1 MSSKLFAIGLVLA
14 AVAST
19 GCQGKWV
26 AYDQYSRDTAQL
38 REYNDALERDNAQL
52 RAIKEAF
59 DRLQLENAAAGRG
72 YEDLAETLKK
82 AIAGLD
88 VATGDVYVG
97 DKGQL
102 VFADD
107 LLFNRGSWDISAK
120 GKELLKRFAQSHH
133 GSQVKIIG
141 YTDKTRV
148 VSVAL
153 KGKLFTDTNME
164 LSALRGVAVGAE
176 LIRNGIAERNIW
188 IEGRGATELKAT
200 DAASRRVEIFVIG
213 DSVKT
218 SKK

>member
-26 AYDQYSRDTAQL
+26 AHDQYVRDTAQQ
-38 REYNDALERDNAQL
+38 REYNLALERDNAEL

-88 VATGDVYVG
+88 VATGDVTVG
-97 DKGQL
+97 PEGQL
-102 VFADD
+102 VFAAD
-107 LLFNRGSWDISAK
+107 FTFARGSYDINPKAK
-120 GKELLKRFAQSHH
+120 EILKRFAGAHR
-133 GSQVKIIG
+133 GDPIKVIG
-141 YTDKTRV
+141 YTDKTAITT
-148 VSVAL
+148 VAV
-153 KGKLFTDTNME
+153 KSKLFSDTNLE
-164 LSALRGVAVGAE
+164 LSTLRAVAVGAE
-176 LIRNGIAERNIW
+176 LMKNGIPERQIW
-188 IEGRGATELKAT
+188 AEGRGSTQLKAT
-200 DAASRRVEIFVIG
+200 DEKSRRIEVFVIG